1 MEKEKVNN
9 KPNKL
14 KIFLNGLVNENPAFV
29 LFLGMCPVLATTSS
43 FSSAFGMGLA
53 VTLVLLL
60 TNLIISLIRKWV
72 PDEIRIPV
80 FIIIIAAVVTLV
92 QMLMNAY
99 TYELAQTLGVYL
111 SIVVVN
117 CIILGRAEAFASK
130 PENSPLDSIIDALGN
145 GLGFLFAVVIV
156 SIFREII
163 GTGGLAFADPFSGKI
178 LFAWKSGF
186 LEKYKITL
194 FTQNS
199 GAFLMLGFLTAA
211 FVAIQNGVKA
221 RKERKAKEEA
231 EKLEGGQL

>member
-1 MEKEKVNN
+1 MLRELNKEGQKMEKEKVNN

-92 QMLMNAY
+92 DRK
-99 TYELAQTLGVYL
+99 
-111 SIVVVN
+111 SVV
-117 CIILGRAEAFASK
+117 
-130 PENSPLDSIIDALGN
+130 
-145 GLGFLFAVVIV
+145 
-156 SIFREII
+156 
-163 GTGGLAFADPFSGKI
+163 
-178 LFAWKSGF
+178 
-186 LEKYKITL
+186 
-194 FTQNS
+194 
-199 GAFLMLGFLTAA
+199 
-211 FVAIQNGVKA
+211 
-221 RKERKAKEEA
+221 
-231 EKLEGGQL
+231 